1 MPVIDHPVHPHGI
14 RDAEH
19 RYGCHNRAPFRET
32 VTVEGK
38 HGPVSWPFAMSREC
52 RYDHSLDD
60 SACAGCCHAG
70 SGERYVA
77 EQEQRIQKGAT

>member
-1 MPVIDHPVHPHGI
+1 MPVVNHSVHRSSI

-32 VTVEGK
+32 VTVDGWR
-38 HGPVSWPFAMSREC
+38 GPVSWPFAMSREC
-52 RYDHSLDD
+52 RYDRSLDD
-60 SACAGCCHAG
+60 SACAGCMHAG

-77 EQEQRIQKGAT
+77 GQQANGAT

>member
-1 MPVIDHPVHPHGI
+1 MPVIEHPVHQHGV

-19 RYGCHNRAPFRET
+19 RYGCHNRPQFLEV
-32 VTVEGK
+32 VTVDGWR
-38 HGPVSWPFAMSREC
+38 GPVSWHHRFSREC
-52 RYDHSLDD
+52 RYERSLSD

-77 EQEQRIQKGAT
+77 EQESQGAA

>member
-1 MPVIDHPVHPHGI
+1 MPVIDHPVHQHGI

-19 RYGCHNRAPFRET
+19 RYGCHNRAPLKEVVVVDGWRGT
-32 VTVEGK
+32 VTF
-38 HGPVSWPFAMSREC
+38 PFRMSREC
-52 RYDHSLDD
+52 RYSGSLSD

-77 EQEQRIQKGAT
+77 EQADQGAT